1 MNLRFHSSDFE
12 IPAPQ
17 QVVPL
22 WTLQKDTEYLNA
34 ELRPWSDG
42 GCEVRFSRNGEF
54 LYSFR
59 HSNPTLAIRHAAGL
73 QTELEASGWQA
84 ETPQPT
90 LRLGCRSGSRQSVR
104 QAILS
109 ATH

>member
-90 LRLGCRSGSRQSVR
+90 LRLRPTQQRSGPSPS
-104 QAILS
+104 
-109 ATH
+109 